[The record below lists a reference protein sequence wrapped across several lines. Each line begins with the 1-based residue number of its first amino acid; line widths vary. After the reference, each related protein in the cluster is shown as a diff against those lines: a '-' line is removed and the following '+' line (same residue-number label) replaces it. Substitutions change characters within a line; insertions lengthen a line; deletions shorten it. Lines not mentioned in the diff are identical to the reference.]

1 MPTEYAG
8 KVQGDTEYSGKRQ
21 VAAPLR
27 FDELTGGLI
36 DTINKTADRRQGR
49 RDSDEKIFQ
58 DAKLA
63 ADEIDTQK
71 FETQSLQT
79 LMHNGVNG
87 MRDGYYDLNQQLKTG
102 KITRSEYTARINA
115 TQTGLSMFANVA
127 KTYDD
132 TVKNFISRQQAGPD
146 GTPKAGSEFEQ
157 YMAGVFA
164 DMGDLSN
171 KKLVTDMKTGELY
184 LAKYDAEGNE
194 VERVRATQISNPG
207 NMIDNNYDLFK
218 SVNRE
223 VSKWGSYKKE
233 EGTGRGGFTTYE
245 SVKENPDFGSGL
257 DALQQSVVNTP
268 RYAASVL
275 SNNGAD
281 YGFYRANTGEL
292 EEAITERLEKE
303 ERLSGSPLTEDQ
315 IAEFT
320 EDQKKKMI
328 LITYDKTNTMQPKLT
343 PDQYTTVKDIIENQV
358 GIQLGYSVTKTA
370 GWKPDNTSIV
380 TPPSRRNPN
389 FQNKIQ
395 ASWDLSK
402 TDSKSSAAQLSA
414 LAGPGTN
421 FKWVK
426 GGLQAY
432 TIQTVPKYN
441 DIGERVG
448 TETMEVEDG
457 PPIKNLKYMDSYFYG
472 QSESKGQDDANA
484 QGDAERLQNSSGEL
498 SVDYYLKKYGN
509 N

>member
-8 KVQGDTEYSGKRQ
+8 KVQGDTEYAGKRQ

-36 DTINKTADRRQGR
+36 ESINKTADRRQGR

-146 GTPKAGSEFEQ
+146 GAPKAGSEFEQ

-194 VERVRATQISNPG
+194 VGRVRATQISNPG

-245 SVKENPDFGSGL
+245 SVKRNPDFGSGL

-281 YGFYRANTGEL
+281 YGFYRANSGEL
-292 EEAITERLEKE
+292 EEAITERLERE
-303 ERLSGSPLTEDQ
+303 ERLKATRGEKPLTEDE

-328 LITYDKTNTMQPKLT
+328 LVTYDGTNTMQPELT
-343 PDQYTTVKDIIENQV
+343 PDQYTKVKEIIENQV

-370 GWKPDNTSIV
+370 GWKPDKPDKPEKPKPKTFNLYKNMSEAYEKAMKGDLDDL
-380 TPPSRRNPN
+380 N
-389 FQNKIQ
+389 
-395 ASWDLSK
+395 DLSQGK
-402 TDSKSSAAQLSA
+402 LIFKKNPDGTITAYDSKGL
-414 LAGPGTN
+414 GIFGGMG
-421 FKWVK
+421 VK
-426 GGLQAY
+426 KGSDINSVNDLGQFFY
-432 TIQTVPKYN
+432 T
-441 DIGERVG
+441 G
-448 TETMEVEDG
+448 
-457 PPIKNLKYMDSYFYG
+457 
-472 QSESKGQDDANA
+472 SKGIQEMQKDRFDYEN
-484 QGDAERLQNSSGEL
+484 
-498 SVDYYLKKYGN
+498 SVDYYWKKYGN

>member
-8 KVQGDTEYSGKRQ
+8 KVQGDTEYAGKRQ

-36 DTINKTADRRQGR
+36 DTINKTADRRQGL

-146 GTPKAGSEFEQ
+146 GAPKAGSEFEQ

-233 EGTGRGGFTTYE
+233 DGTGRGGFTTYE

-281 YGFYRANTGEL
+281 YGFYRNTGEL

-303 ERLSGSPLTEDQ
+303 ERLSGNPLTEDQ
-315 IAEFT
+315 IADIT

-328 LITYDKTNTMQPKLT
+328 LITYDGTSTMQPELT
-343 PDQYTTVKDIIENQV
+343 PDQYTTVKEIIENQV

-370 GWKPDNTSIV
+370 GWKPDKPEKPEKPIPKTFNLYKNMSEAYEKAIKGDLDDL
-380 TPPSRRNPN
+380 N
-389 FQNKIQ
+389 
-395 ASWDLSK
+395 DLSQGK
-402 TDSKSSAAQLSA
+402 LIFKKNPDGTITAYDSKGL
-414 LAGPGTN
+414 GVFGGMG
-421 FKWVK
+421 VK
-426 GGLQAY
+426 QGSEINSVNDLGQFFY
-432 TIQTVPKYN
+432 T
-441 DIGERVG
+441 G
-448 TETMEVEDG
+448 
-457 PPIKNLKYMDSYFYG
+457 
-472 QSESKGQDDANA
+472 SKGIQEMQKDKFDY
-484 QGDAERLQNSSGEL
+484 ENSKEL
-498 SVDYYLKKYGN
+498 SVDYLWETYGN

>member
-8 KVQGDTEYSGKRQ
+8 KVQGDTEYAGKRQ

-36 DTINKTADRRQGR
+36 DTINKTADRRQGL

-146 GTPKAGSEFEQ
+146 GAPKAGSEFEQ

-194 VERVRATQISNPG
+194 VGRVRATQISNPG

-233 EGTGRGGFTTYE
+233 KGTGRGGFTTYE

-275 SNNGAD
+275 SSNGVGYD
-281 YGFYRANTGEL
+281 FYRANTGEL
-292 EEAITERLEKE
+292 EEAITERLETE
-303 ERLSGSPLTEDQ
+303 ERLKATRSEKPLTEDE

-328 LITYDKTNTMQPKLT
+328 LITYDGTNTMQPELT
-343 PDQYTTVKDIIENQV
+343 PDQYTKVKEIIENQV

-370 GWKPDNTSIV
+370 GWKPDKPDKPEEP
-380 TPPSRRNPN
+380 TPKTFNLYGDMY
-389 FQNKIQ
+389 KAYDKAIKG
-395 ASWDLSK
+395 DL
-402 TDSKSSAAQLSA
+402 DALNQLS
-414 LAGPGTN
+414 GGKFR
-421 FKWVK
+421 FKK
-426 GGLQAY
+426 
-432 TIQTVPKYN
+432 
-441 DIGERVG
+441 
-448 TETMEVEDG
+448 EDG
-457 PPIKNLKYMDSYFYG
+457 TINAYDQNEMDYLGRPKIIKGTINSADDLGKLFYTG
-472 QSESKGQDDANA
+472 SKGIQEMQKDRFDY
-484 QGDAERLQNSSGEL
+484 ENSKEL
-498 SVDYYLKKYGN
+498 SVDYYLEKYGN